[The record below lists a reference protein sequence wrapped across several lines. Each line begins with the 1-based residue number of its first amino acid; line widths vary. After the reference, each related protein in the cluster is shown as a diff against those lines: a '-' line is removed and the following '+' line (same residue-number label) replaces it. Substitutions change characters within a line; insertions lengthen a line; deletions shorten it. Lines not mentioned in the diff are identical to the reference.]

1 MAASRFTRRSLPQ
14 HAARST
20 QRSSASHAT
29 AESAECRS
37 GALPDFRVR
46 TSPFP
51 GLLQVICTFAAKTSE
66 EISQDQA
73 RLHEWLGSDRP
84 HLPTYLPAGSIDR
97 FDRPTAVHLPSLP
110 RTLIVAPC
118 GMGVAAAKP
127 RPTRHAARAGL
138 PFGSR
143 TRNRSLFVCLF
154 VRDRQAR
161 NALITLGRGNP
172 KYAQVRASTRV
183 STPEYPADEA
193 VGCMPMVSD
202 RQSTPSTPSVV
213 WLFPRLVAPVSPA
226 LITPRVLMST
236 ACFATV
242 GPTAGAARY
251 GGAAPELPEPP
262 GAALG
267 RAGRRV
273 SLLVGVSLAGVS

>member
-1 MAASRFTRRSLPQ
+1 LPPKRARRSRRIRRACMSGW
-14 HAARST
+14 AAT
-20 QRSSASHAT
+20 GH
-29 AESAECRS
+29 
-37 GALPDFRVR
+37 
-46 TSPFP
+46 
-51 GLLQVICTFAAKTSE
+51 IY
-66 EISQDQA
+66 
-73 RLHEWLGSDRP
+73 
-84 HLPTYLPAGSIDR
+84 LPTYLPTYPRDRSIDR
-97 FDRPTAVHLPSLP
+97 SAYCSASALPSSDSYCRALWHG
-110 RTLIVAPC
+110 C
-118 GMGVAAAKP
+118 GRSQAKG
-127 RPTRHAARAGL
+127 PTRHAARAGF
-138 PFGSR
+138 PFGSC

-154 VRDRQAR
+154 ARDRQAR

-226 LITPRVLMST
+226 LITPRVLTST
-236 ACFATV
+236 ACLATV

-273 SLLVGVSLAGVS
+273 SLLVGVS

>member
-1 MAASRFTRRSLPQ
+1 VLLLSIANAGRLFKELICEHGGIKVYAPFTAAARSSQ

-242 GPTAGAARY
+242 GPTAGAA
-251 GGAAPELPEPP
+251 
-262 GAALG
+262 
-267 RAGRRV
+267 
-273 SLLVGVSLAGVS
+273 